1 MDPFDEFEFK
11 PLTDGLGFH
20 KKPATLKEHVKSSG
34 LVDEHLQELPTSIPN
49 FGEDLVAKKPMGFND
64 VISSLEKAPFK
75 PSMPGKSFLEI
86 TEPLPRP
93 TIKTMEVEMP
103 QMPIQARAPIQ
114 SPFPSQDLFRQP
126 PSPTAPTPAQVA
138 PKPLQKKEIN
148 NTGIRRSA
156 ADSPHGQLVLTS
168 ASIPSAALDFVVIVA
183 LSLIFMAGMLSMT
196 KMDLGMV
203 VRAAESDSL
212 TTLSLVVA
220 FLAIM
225 QMYLIVSRTFYG
237 RTLGEWTF
245 DVQLGRGEDQTQAM
259 YPVKVVGRSLLVTLT
274 GLLILPLISLIM
286 RRDLA
291 GQITGVQLYQQK
303 M

>member
-1 MDPFDEFEFK
+1 MDPFEEFEFK
-11 PLTDGLGFH
+11 PLTDGLGFQ
-20 KKPATLKEHVKSSG
+20 KKPATLKEQVKSSG
-34 LVDEHLQELPTSIPN
+34 LVNEHLQELPTSIPK
-49 FGEDLVAKKPMGFND
+49 FGEDLVAKKPMGFDD

-103 QMPIQARAPIQ
+103 QMPKQARAPIQ

-126 PSPTAPTPAQVA
+126 PVAPTPAQVA
-138 PKPLQKKEIN
+138 PKPLQKKELGN
-148 NTGIRRSA
+148 VGTRRGA
-156 ADSPHGQLVLTS
+156 ADSPQGQLVLTS
-168 ASIPSAALDFVVIVA
+168 ASVPSAALDFVVIIA

-196 KMDLGMV
+196 KMDLGVV
-203 VRAAESDSL
+203 VRAAEADTLTMVSL
-212 TTLSLVVA
+212 AVA

-225 QMYLIVSRTFYG
+225 QMYVIVSRAFYG

-245 DVQLGRGEDQTQAM
+245 DVQLGRGEDQNQAM
-259 YPVKVVGRSLLVTLT
+259 YPVKVVSRSMLVTIT